1 MVVGEKTAL
10 EKEYLVPKFTWKI
23 GLLKKVIDEIDVCQN
38 SISVY
43 SQRNPNV

>member
-10 EKEYLVPKFTWKI
+10 EKRVDPKFTWKI